1 MAQEFR
7 NFIGGE
13 WVPAHS
19 GRSFENRNPAN
30 SQDLIGTFP
39 LSGKDD
45 LDRAIES
52 AQRGFELWRR
62 TPAPLRGDVLRRT
75 GDLLA
80 QRKEE
85 IARAMTREMGKV
97 LAETRG
103 DVPDAPVVVTW
114 RPNPSPRVA
123 ENR

>member
-45 LDRAIES
+45 LDRAI
-52 AQRGFELWRR
+52 
-62 TPAPLRGDVLRRT
+62 
-75 GDLLA
+75 
-80 QRKEE
+80 
-85 IARAMTREMGKV
+85 
-97 LAETRG
+97 LAEFARRVDAKRG
-103 DVPDAPVVVTW
+103 G
-114 RPNPSPRVA
+114 
-123 ENR
+123 